1 MPETHGEIG
10 DSLCLEKIE
19 KTKEEK
25 QQEDCNKLAPL
36 LDTGV
41 CVINMVTLRLTL
53 TLRFTLLLLY
63 WSGCA
68 GWPSQAQQLSLQA
81 LRQAAQTRQN
91 LSESAESK
99 VERLGQV
106 FRKNVRLL
114 RERGGCLD
122 LVFLVD
128 ESSSVGASNFG
139 SELRFVRKLLSDF
152 PVAPEATR
160 VALVTFSSKSH
171 VVTRVDYVSAPKAH
185 QHKCSLFSK
194 AIPSITYRGG
204 GTYTRGAFQ
213 RAAQILRQS
222 RENAT
227 KVIFLITDG
236 YSNGGDPR
244 PVAAALRERGVEIFT
259 LGIWQGNIRELH
271 DMASHPKD
279 QHCYLVHNF
288 AEFEALARRALHED
302 LPTGSYIQED
312 PSQCSSLC
320 EERKN
325 CCDIM
330 ASCKCGTHT
339 GQYDCVCE
347 RGYYGKGLQ
356 HECAACPSG
365 TYKPESVSGG
375 VSTCLPCPD
384 PHHTSRPGSTDIS
397 DCVCMEGFRPLNNTC
412 QVVVCPVLSPPEN
425 GFFIQNVCN
434 NQFNSACGVRCLTG
448 FDLQGDGIRLCQP
461 DGTWSGVQP
470 SCRVRSCP
478 DLSPPHHGVLNCSE
492 RTAPY
497 RLECSVRCEQG
508 YRLQGR
514 GRLTCLA
521 NSQWSG
527 PQPRCVEV
535 RCPPIV
541 TLKHIHLSPPTC
553 GENEVRTGTSCQL
566 TCPRSYRLLGDSEV
580 KCLPSG
586 NWSENLHKATCTDIE
601 PPWIQCPGDVITETD
616 EHQRSANVSL
626 NAPMLRDNSGDEVV
640 VQVTPVLNPM
650 QPFPIG
656 TEFITYTATD
666 RTGNK
671 ANCSFTVTVVD
682 TEPPLIDRCRSP
694 PTVKA
699 SGRKTAVYW
708 EEPQFSDNSGGY
720 LNISSTHSSGDV
732 FPVGETSVYY
742 TATDPS
748 GNNRTC
754 ELIITVQGSTCE
766 KPFVPVNADFSCAKT
781 EEGMNCTLICRQ
793 GYSLAQDAVH
803 SYFCANNGIWEPPRS
818 PDRPD
823 CSLNRI
829 ANNGFKPFEMLFK
842 ASRCDDLDLL
852 KSFTGEFST
861 VLKDMV
867 PNICGGDVS
876 CKLEM
881 NLPGQCLEYNYDY
894 PNGFSIGPGGWGSN
908 WGSQNGQDYAYF
920 DTGFAPE
927 HQLQQDASS
936 QHGYH
941 MRTKRHRKI
950 SGPTREQKIQI
961 YFNITASIP
970 LPLSRNDSAE
980 MVNQKRL
987 LRALEQL
994 TNRLKRTLSKQP
1006 FSTFHV
1012 SSEMIIAD
1020 PKSLES
1026 KKAAL
1031 YCRPGSVLKGRVC
1044 VQCPV
1049 GTYFSLEY
1057 AECESCWRGSYQ
1069 DEEGQMECKSCPDGF
1084 STPYLHSRSLAECKA
1099 QCQPG
1104 SSSLTGLETCES
1116 CPLGEYQPGFG
1127 SQVCLTCPPTTTTV
1141 NRGAMDVNE
1150 CGVPCSAGHF
1160 SRTGLVPCY
1169 PCPRDYYQPEEGR
1182 SYCLS
1187 CPFYGT
1193 TTITGAKAIQQCSSF
1208 GSSFLPKEESATTA
1222 PEVVVRKDYQASSQM
1237 FHECLLNPC
1246 QNQGTCEEVGV
1257 GYVCTCL
1264 PGFTGAKCE
1273 SDIDECDSAPC
1284 QNGGLCR
1291 DGMGDFQCQCQP
1303 GFVGLLC
1310 EAEVNECSSSPC
1322 QNEGVCVD
1330 EVNHFTCSCP
1340 DGFTGPRC
1348 ELEINECASS
1358 PCQNGG
1364 VCKDL
1369 EGGYFCTCPQGFTG
1383 DNCEVDVDECYSAPC
1398 LNGGTCVD
1406 AVSDFRCECVNG
1418 YRGRLCQVDV
1428 DDCDPNLCLN
1438 GATCV
1443 DGVATFSCRCP
1454 PGFNGTRCETEMP
1467 YSFDLEFEVSGIHG
1481 YVMMDG
1487 QMPSL
1492 TQITCTFWMRS
1503 SDTVNYGTPIS
1514 YAVEGSDN
1522 AFLLIDYNGWVLYV
1536 NGKERITDCPAVND
1550 GLWHHIGVSW
1560 RSKDGDWRVYIDGS
1574 PSDGGKGLSVGTT
1587 IPGGG
1592 ALVLGQDQDQ
1602 RGDGFNP
1609 VESFVGT
1616 VSQLNIWNYVLSP
1629 QQIRSLASSCPRDL
1643 QKGNVFAWPDFL
1655 GGVTG
1660 RVKTSSKSTF
1670 CADCPLVESF
1680 VPQLRS
1686 SSKAVSPGSKVQ
1698 FSCSPGFYLVGEP
1711 VQQCLNRGQWSHA
1724 EPICE
1729 RVECGPPPDLEHG
1742 QYHGEDFY
1750 AGSSVLYQCKPGFY
1764 LLGESKLLCTN
1775 NGKWIG
1781 NPPACL
1787 DVDECSLGSEC
1798 DEHASCQ
1805 NTDGSHI
1812 CTCIPPY
1819 SGDGRNC
1826 TEPVKCKDPG
1836 APEFG
1841 YREGSNFIMGSEVV
1855 FSCKEG
1861 YELIGS
1867 SRLSCTE
1874 EGIWKD
1880 DVPYCK
1886 ALSCAHPTLPEYGIL
1901 KGANFTY
1908 GSKVTFSCEKGY
1920 VPQESVESQCQS
1932 DLKWSREPHICK
1944 PVTCGEPPVVDY
1956 AEYTLNGKVYL
1967 STLTYTCIEGYRLQG
1982 AMELKC
1988 ESSGEWAS
1996 PPPICARVDCGKPPP
2011 LRDAVIK
2018 GDNFTLGSRII
2029 YICKEGYTLL
2039 GTETQ
2044 ECLPSGNWTHNSAQ
2058 CVPLSC
2064 GPPPQVDHALPD
2076 TGHQLFGDTAIYF
2089 CDDGYTA
2096 GNNTKLFCNAQGVWA
2111 PPDGFGI
2118 PHCIANFCQRPPDL
2132 PHAILDSINK
2142 QKYASNTEVNYKCEE
2157 GFVLNT
2163 TGTLKCMIGGEWT
2176 PSPMDIGCMPVR
2188 CSKPDSIEKGYVSGS
2203 NYSFGAVIAYSC
2215 DKGYFIRGEK
2225 RRICKANGEWGGVLP
2240 TCQPISCPSPP
2251 RLANGFIQGQIR
2263 KNGYVYSSRVT
2274 YACNDGYRLTGK
2286 PERICMANKQWSNN
2300 NPPVCVLLTCPTPPD
2315 IKNGRY
2321 HGSTF
2326 EVGSKVEFVCNE
2338 GYELIGDS
2346 VWTCLKFGNWD
2357 KTVTPRCS
2365 PVQCPEP
2372 PLEENHLVL
2381 RGLDSESGT
2390 VELSCEEGY
2399 VLHGARTLRCTPS
2412 QEWNDS
2418 FPVCKQV
2425 FCGPPPEVAFGDPS
2439 DTLSYFASVVTYS
2452 CMDGFTLQKE
2462 ASVRCQAD
2470 GNWSKPYPE
2479 CIPVECPQPEDIPNG
2494 IVDVQG
2500 LMYLSTAIYS
2510 CKAGY
2515 DLVGNSTVLCGQ
2527 SGLWIGGIPI
2537 CHPIKCAAPKEIP
2550 NGSVRYSRLQF
2561 SQSVTYSC
2569 QRGYRLQGPGTLT
2582 CLENGQWHQEAP
2594 SCVQIYCSPPKPI
2607 DNGFVEGRDR
2617 KFGVTIFYSCFPGFL
2632 LVGNNHLTCEEHG
2645 WSSSEPKCTPADCGL
2660 PPHIDF
2666 GDYSKV
2672 KELSAE
2678 DDTLTSQQLPVDT
2691 SFLHGSLVQY
2701 HCHAGYEIKGG
2712 VMLMCQEDGM
2722 WNGTAPVCSPA
2733 KCETPPSPEYGS
2745 VIVTNSPLGS
2755 LAEYSC
2761 EEGYELSGQT
2771 VRQCISG
2778 QQWSDDA
2785 PRCLPI
2791 SCGNPG
2797 GIANGE
2803 VIGKSF
2809 HVKMLIHYECHKG
2822 FVLEGVKTRTCQV
2835 DGKWDNKA
2843 PTCRAVSCG
2852 RPIVSKDVLVR
2863 GDDYTFGKRLLFSCN
2878 LGFILKGAPTSVCS
2892 ANGSW
2897 SEAPPKCL
2905 PANCGQ
2911 PPVIENGRVTGT
2923 DYGYNGM
2930 VRYACDIG
2938 YVLTG
2943 NPTLICRADGL
2954 WDDPPPRC
2962 DIVTCDPPE
2971 DISHGYLNGSSFNFD
2986 DVVEY
2991 ICFPGYEVVG
3001 SPVLRCAAEGVWL
3014 GQVPECRP
3022 CVCSPPVLKYG
3033 TILGRDHTC
3042 GASIWFR
3049 CDDGYKIL
3057 GPADAICDKG
3067 GVWSPGVPI
3076 CTRGRCSSPPPA
3088 VPNAVVQGSAAY
3100 SIDTVTYRCRPG
3112 YHLKGFPNLSCGRL
3126 GRWGEPNLSC
3136 EPVSCGVPPLIPN
3149 AETAGVVLT
3158 YGSKAQYRCKEGFE
3172 LATKTDSITCES
3184 DGTWSKHGVRCRLS
3198 PCSLPANLTNVV
3210 VTGKQLT
3217 PVGGVVTISCIPGYY
3232 LEGPGL
3238 SECAAS
3244 GKWSPSFSSKS
3255 CVPVICEKPLPI
3267 PNGLVEGKS
3276 YNYGDII
3283 SYTCLPGFE
3292 LQGDSV
3298 QICQGDKTWSGTQAV
3313 CAVSCGPPPVV
3324 PNAVTLSSGQTYQS
3338 IVSYMC
3344 HSGMRLVGSQNLT
3357 CQADGTWSLP
3367 TPACEVLGGCE
3378 RITDLLNGKVHEHNL
3393 SSGRALEFHCDKG
3406 YTLQGESLIMCVGN
3420 GSWSSPFPVCIPKSC
3435 PPPPGWTGGKV
3446 NVTQTAF
3453 LVGQSVPVSC
3463 PKGQRFKGN
3472 QGKGFATLTCRS
3484 DQTWTPITAV
3494 CERVSCGPPLY
3505 VENGV
3510 VRGAVFQFGD
3520 VVVYSCYAG
3529 YTMEGSSRSVCLENG
3544 TWTPPPTCKAVC
3556 WAQCQNGGV
3565 CQRPNTCS
3573 CPEGWMGRFC
3583 EEPICILP
3591 CLNGGRCVA
3600 PYQCECPAGWTGTR
3614 CHNAVCSM
3622 PCLNGGR
3629 CIRPNRCHCSQGWG
3643 GYDCSRK
3650 RKSGYSHF

>member
-1 MPETHGEIG
+1 MNCVASVSISCLFCLQLLAIVLISRWLSWHLPG
-10 DSLCLEKIE
+10 SL
-19 KTKEEK
+19 
-25 QQEDCNKLAPL
+25 
-36 LDTGV
+36 V
-41 CVINMVTLRLTL
+41 RV
-53 TLRFTLLLLY
+53 F
-63 WSGCA
+63 
-68 GWPSQAQQLSLQA
+68 QLSLRA
-81 LRQAAQTRQN
+81 LRQAAQTGQN
-91 LSESAESK
+91 LSESAGSK

-194 AIPSITYRGG
+194 EIPSITYRGG

-213 RAAQILRQS
+213 RAAQILRHS

-227 KVIFLITDG
+227 KAIFLITDG

-302 LPTGSYIQED
+302 LPTGSYIQGD
-312 PSQCSSLC
+312 LAQCSSLC
-320 EERKN
+320 EEGKD

-347 RGYYGKGLQ
+347 KGYYGKGLQ
-356 HECAACPSG
+356 HECTACPSG
-365 TYKPESVSGG
+365 TYKPEAVSGG

-384 PHHTSRPGSTDIS
+384 PHHTSRPGSTDGS
-397 DCVCMEGFRPLNNTC
+397 DCVCTEGYRPHNNTC
-412 QVVVCPVLSPPEN
+412 QAVVCPVLSPPEN

-434 NQFNSACGVRCLTG
+434 NQFNSACGVRCLPG

-478 DLSPPHHGVLNCSE
+478 DLSPPRHGVLNCSE

-497 RLECSVRCEQG
+497 RLECLVRCEQG

-514 GRLTCLA
+514 ARLTCLA

-535 RCPPIV
+535 RCPPVV
-541 TLKHIHLSPPTC
+541 TLKHIRLSPPTC
-553 GENEVRTGTSCQL
+553 GENEVRTGALCKL
-566 TCPRSYRLLGDSEV
+566 TCPRGYGLIGNSEV
-580 KCLPSG
+580 RCLPSG
-586 NWSENLHKATCTDIE
+586 NWSDNLHKAACTDIE
-601 PPWIQCPGDVITETD
+601 PPWIQCPSDVITETD

-626 NAPMLRDNSGDEVV
+626 SAPMLGDNSGDEVSF
-640 VQVTPVLNPM
+640 TS
-650 QPFPIG
+650 PFPVG

-699 SGRKTAVYW
+699 TGKKTAVYW
-708 EEPQFSDNSGGY
+708 EEPQFSDNSGAY
-720 LNISSTHSSGDV
+720 LNISSIHSSGDV
-732 FPVGETSVYY
+732 FPVGETLVYY

-766 KPFVPVNADFSCAKT
+766 KPFVPVNGDFSCAKT
-781 EEGMNCTLICRQ
+781 EEGTNCSLICRQ
-793 GYSLAQDAVH
+793 GYSLTQDAVH

-823 CSLNRI
+823 CSQNRI

-867 PNICGGDVS
+867 PKICSGDDVT

-881 NLPGQCLEYNYDY
+881 TLPGQCLEYNYDY
-894 PNGFSIGPGGWGSN
+894 PNGFAIGPGGWGSN

-927 HQLQQDASS
+927 HHLQQDGSS
-936 QHGYH
+936 QHGYS

-950 SGPTREQKIQI
+950 TGPTREQKIQI
-961 YFNITASIP
+961 HFNITASIP

-980 MVNQKRL
+980 IINQRRL
-987 LRALEQL
+987 LRALEHL
-994 TNRLKRTLSKQP
+994 TNRIKRTMSKQP

-1012 SSEMIIAD
+1012 SSEMIVAD

-1026 KKAAL
+1026 KKATL

-1057 AECESCWRGSYQ
+1057 GKCESCWRGSYQ

-1084 STPYLHSRSLAECKA
+1084 STLHLHSRSLAECKA

-1116 CPLGEYQPGFG
+1116 CPLGEYQPDFG
-1127 SQVCLTCPPTTTTV
+1127 SQVCLPCPSTMTTV
-1141 NRGAMDVNE
+1141 NRGALDINE

-1193 TTITGAKAIQQCSSF
+1193 TSIAGAKAIQQCSSM
-1208 GSSFLPKEESATTA
+1208 FLSIYSTEIVGISLL
-1222 PEVVVRKDYQASSQM
+1222 QM

-1257 GYVCTCL
+1257 GYVCTCV

-1303 GFVGLLC
+1303 GFVGLMC
-1310 EAEVNECSSSPC
+1310 EAEVNECNSSPC
-1322 QNEGVCVD
+1322 LNEGLCVD

-1340 DGFTGPRC
+1340 DGFTGSHC

-1369 EGGYFCTCPQGFTG
+1369 EGGYFCTCSQGFTG
-1383 DNCEVDVDECYSAPC
+1383 DNCEVEVDECYSDPC

-1406 AVSDFRCECVNG
+1406 AISDFRCECMNG

-1443 DGVATFSCRCP
+1443 DGVATFTCRCP

-1487 QMPSL
+1487 HMPSL

-1503 SDTVNYGTPIS
+1503 SDTINYGTPIS

-1616 VSQLNIWNYVLSP
+1616 LSQLNIWNYVLTP
-1629 QQIRSLASSCPRDL
+1629 QQIKSLASSCPRDL

-1660 RVKTSSKSTF
+1660 RVKTSSKSIF
-1670 CADCPLVESF
+1670 CADCPLVEAS

-1686 SSKAVSPGSKVQ
+1686 SSKAVSSGSKVQ

-1750 AGSSVLYQCKPGFY
+1750 AGSTVLYQCKPGFY
-1764 LLGESKLLCTN
+1764 LLGESKMLCAI
-1775 NGKWIG
+1775 NGEWIG

-1798 DEHASCQ
+1798 NEHASCQ
-1805 NTDGSHI
+1805 NTDGSYM

-1826 TEPVKCKDPG
+1826 TEPVKCKDPSV
-1836 APEFG
+1836 PEFG
-1841 YREGSNFIMGSEVV
+1841 HREGSNFIMGSEVV
-1855 FSCKEG
+1855 FSCEEG

-1867 SRLSCTE
+1867 SHLSCTE
-1874 EGIWKD
+1874 EGIWKGD
-1880 DVPYCK
+1880 FPYCK
-1886 ALSCAHPTLPEYGIL
+1886 
-1901 KGANFTY
+1901 
-1908 GSKVTFSCEKGY
+1908 
-1920 VPQESVESQCQS
+1920 
-1932 DLKWSREPHICK
+1932 
-1944 PVTCGEPPVVDY
+1944 
-1956 AEYTLNGKVYL
+1956 
-1967 STLTYTCIEGYRLQG
+1967 
-1982 AMELKC
+1982 
-1988 ESSGEWAS
+1988 
-1996 PPPICARVDCGKPPP
+1996 VDCGKPPP
-2011 LRDAVIK
+2011 LKDAVIK
-2018 GDNFTLGSRII
+2018 GNNFTLGSMII
-2029 YICKEGYTLL
+2029 YVCKEGYTLL
-2039 GTETQ
+2039 GVETQ

-2058 CVPLSC
+2058 CVPRSC
-2064 GPPPQVDHALPD
+2064 GPPPQVDHALPNA
-2076 TGHQLFGDTAIYF
+2076 GHQLFGDTAIYF
-2089 CDDGYTA
+2089 CDDGYIA
-2096 GNNTKLFCNAQGVWA
+2096 GNSTKFFCNAQGVWA

-2142 QKYASNTEVNYKCEE
+2142 PKYASNTEVSYKCEE

-2163 TGTLKCMIGGEWT
+2163 TGTLRCMIGGEWT
-2176 PSPMDIGCMPVR
+2176 PSPLDIGCMPVR
-2188 CSKPDSIEKGYVSGS
+2188 CSKPDSIEKGYVSGN

-2251 RLANGFIQGQIR
+2251 RLANGFIQVNTVPSPCNA
-2263 KNGYVYSSRVT
+2263 KYLVT
-2274 YACNDGYRLTGK
+2274 YACNDGHRLTGR

-2326 EVGSKVEFVCNE
+2326 EVGSKVKFACNE

-2357 KTVTPRCS
+2357 KSVTPRCS

-2381 RGLDSESGT
+2381 RGLDSDSGI

-2399 VLHGARTLRCTPS
+2399 VLHGARTLRCTLS

-2439 DTLSYFASVVTYS
+2439 KALSYFGSVVTFS
-2452 CMDGFTLQKE
+2452 CMVGFTLRKE

-2500 LMYLSTAIYS
+2500 LMYLSTTVYS

-2515 DLVGNSTVLCGQ
+2515 DLAGNSTVLCGS
-2527 SGLWIGGIPI
+2527 SGQWIGGVPV
-2537 CHPIKCAAPKEIP
+2537 CHPVKCAAPKEIP
-2550 NGSVRYSRLQF
+2550 NGYVRYTRFQF

-2569 QRGYRLQGPGTLT
+2569 HRGYSLQGPETLT
-2582 CLENGQWHQEAP
+2582 CLENGQWQQEAP
-2594 SCVQIYCSPPKPI
+2594 TCVQIYCSPPKPI
-2607 DNGFVEGRDR
+2607 ENGFVEGRDR

-2645 WSSSEPKCTPADCGL
+2645 WSSSEPKCIPADCGL

-2672 KELSAE
+2672 KEQSAE
-2678 DDTLTSQQLPVDT
+2678 DDALTSQHLPVDN

-2701 HCHAGYEIKGG
+2701 HCHAGYVIKGDI
-2712 VMLMCQEDGM
+2712 VLMCQEDGT
-2722 WNGTAPVCSPA
+2722 WNGTAPVCAPA
-2733 KCETPPSPEYGS
+2733 QCDTPPSPEYGS
-2745 VIVTNSPLGS
+2745 VMVTDSVLGS

-2761 EEGYELSGQT
+2761 EEGYELNGQT
-2771 VRQCISG
+2771 IRQCISG
-2778 QQWSDDA
+2778 KQWSDDT

-2803 VIGKSF
+2803 VIGKYF
-2809 HVKMLIHYECHKG
+2809 HFKALIHYECHKG
-2822 FVLEGVKTRTCQV
+2822 FVLEGVETRTCQV

-2843 PTCRAVSCG
+2843 PSCRAVSCG
-2852 RPIVSKDVLVR
+2852 RPVVSKDVLVR

-2878 LGFILKGAPTSVCS
+2878 LGFILQGTPTSVCL

-2938 YVLTG
+2938 YVLRG

-3049 CDDGYKIL
+3049 CNEGYKIL
-3057 GPADAICDKG
+3057 GPTEAICDKG

-3088 VPNAVVQGSAAY
+3088 VPNAVVQGTAAY

-3112 YHLKGFPNLSCGRL
+3112 YHLKGFPHLSCGRL
-3126 GRWGEPNLSC
+3126 GRWGEPNLNC
-3136 EPVSCGVPPLIPN
+3136 EPISCGVPPLIPN

-3172 LATKTDSITCES
+3172 LATKTDSITCQS
-3184 DGTWSKHGVRCRLS
+3184 DGTWSKHSVRCRPS
-3198 PCSLPANLTNVV
+3198 PCSLPANLTHVV
-3210 VTGKQLT
+3210 ITGKQLT
-3217 PVGGVVTISCIPGYY
+3217 PVGGTVIISCRPGYY

-3238 SECAAS
+3238 SE
-3244 GKWSPSFSSKS
+3244 SKS
-3255 CVPVICEKPLPI
+3255 CP
-3267 PNGLVEGKS
+3267 
-3276 YNYGDII
+3276 
-3283 SYTCLPGFE
+3283 
-3292 LQGDSV
+3292 
-3298 QICQGDKTWSGTQAV
+3298 
-3313 CAVSCGPPPVV
+3313 
-3324 PNAVTLSSGQTYQS
+3324 
-3338 IVSYMC
+3338 
-3344 HSGMRLVGSQNLT
+3344 
-3357 CQADGTWSLP
+3357 
-3367 TPACEVLGGCE
+3367 
-3378 RITDLLNGKVHEHNL
+3378 
-3393 SSGRALEFHCDKG
+3393 
-3406 YTLQGESLIMCVGN
+3406 
-3420 GSWSSPFPVCIPKSC
+3420 SPR
-3435 PPPPGWTGGKV
+3435 GWTEGSV
-3446 NVTQTAF
+3446 NATQTVF
-3453 LVGQSVPVSC
+3453 LVGQSVSVSC
-3463 PKGQRFKGN
+3463 PKGQRVKGN
-3472 QGKGFATLTCRS
+3472 QRKSIATLTCRS
-3484 DQTWTPITAV
+3484 DQTWTPISAV
-3494 CERVSCGPPLY
+3494 CERVSCGPPMY
-3505 VENGV
+3505 VANGV
-3510 VRGAVFQFGD
+3510 VLGADFQFGD
-3520 VVVYSCYAG
+3520 VVVYSCYTG

-3544 TWTPPPTCKAVC
+3544 TWTPLPTCKAVC
-3556 WAQCQNGGV
+3556 WLRCQNGGV

-3573 CPEGWMGRFC
+3573 CPDGWMGRFC

-3600 PYQCECPAGWTGTR
+3600 PYQCECPTGWTGTR

-3650 RKSGYSHF
+3650 RRSGYFHI

>member
-1 MPETHGEIG
+1 MRRKRERH
-10 DSLCLEKIE
+10 SC
-19 KTKEEK
+19 
-25 QQEDCNKLAPL
+25 
-36 LDTGV
+36 
-41 CVINMVTLRLTL
+41 
-53 TLRFTLLLLY
+53 LLLTHT
-63 WSGCA
+63 
-68 GWPSQAQQLSLQA
+68 LSHSH
-81 LRQAAQTRQN
+81 RTFFTISQN
-91 LSESAESK
+91 LSESAGSK

-194 AIPSITYRGG
+194 EIPSITYRGG

-213 RAAQILRQS
+213 RAAQILRHS

-227 KVIFLITDG
+227 KAIFLITDG

-302 LPTGSYIQED
+302 LPTGSYIQGD
-312 PSQCSSLC
+312 LAQCSSLC
-320 EERKN
+320 EEGKD

-347 RGYYGKGLQ
+347 KGYYGKGLQ
-356 HECAACPSG
+356 HECTACPSG
-365 TYKPESVSGG
+365 TYKPEAVSGG

-384 PHHTSRPGSTDIS
+384 PHHTSRPGSTDGS
-397 DCVCMEGFRPLNNTC
+397 DCVCTEGYRPHNNTC
-412 QVVVCPVLSPPEN
+412 QAVVCPVLSPPEN

-434 NQFNSACGVRCLTG
+434 NQFNSACGVRCLPG

-470 SCRVRSCP
+470 SCRVRACP
-478 DLSPPHHGVLNCSE
+478 DLSPPRHGVLNCSE
-492 RTAPY
+492 QTTPH
-497 RLECSVRCEQG
+497 RLECLVRCEQG

-514 GRLTCLA
+514 ARLTCLA
-521 NSQWSG
+521 NSEWSG

-541 TLKHIHLSPPTC
+541 TLKHIRLSPPTC
-553 GENEVRTGTSCQL
+553 GENEVRTGALCKL
-566 TCPRSYRLLGDSEV
+566 TCPRGYGLIGNSEV
-580 KCLPSG
+580 RCLPSG
-586 NWSENLHKATCTDIE
+586 NWSDNLHKAACTDIE
-601 PPWIQCPGDVITETD
+601 PPWIQCPSDVITETD
-616 EHQRSANVSL
+616 VHQRSANVSL
-626 NAPMLRDNSGDEVV
+626 SAPMLGDNSGDEVSF
-640 VQVTPVLNPM
+640 TS
-650 QPFPIG
+650 PFPVG

-699 SGRKTAVYW
+699 TGKKTAVYW
-708 EEPQFSDNSGGY
+708 EEPQFSDNSGAY
-720 LNISSTHSSGDV
+720 LNISSIHSSGDV
-732 FPVGETSVYY
+732 FPVGETLVYY

-766 KPFVPVNADFSCAKT
+766 KPFVPVNGDFSCAKT
-781 EEGMNCTLICRQ
+781 EEGTNCSLICRQ
-793 GYSLAQDAVH
+793 GYSLTQDAVH

-823 CSLNRI
+823 CSQNRI

-867 PNICGGDVS
+867 PKICSGDDVT

-881 NLPGQCLEYNYDY
+881 TLPGQCLEYNYDY
-894 PNGFSIGPGGWGSN
+894 PNGFAIGPGGWGSN

-927 HQLQQDASS
+927 HHLQQDGSS
-936 QHGYH
+936 QHGYS

-950 SGPTREQKIQI
+950 TGPTREQKIQI
-961 YFNITASIP
+961 HFNITASIP
-970 LPLSRNDSAE
+970 LPLLRNDSAE
-980 MVNQKRL
+980 IVNQRRL
-987 LRALEQL
+987 LRALEHL
-994 TNRLKRTLSKQP
+994 TNRIKRTMSKQP

-1012 SSEMIIAD
+1012 SSEMIVAD

-1026 KKAAL
+1026 KKATL

-1057 AECESCWRGSYQ
+1057 GKCESCWRGSYQ

-1084 STPYLHSRSLAECKA
+1084 STLHLHSRSLAECKA

-1116 CPLGEYQPGFG
+1116 CPLGEYQPDFG
-1127 SQVCLTCPPTTTTV
+1127 SQVCLPCPSTLTTV
-1141 NRGAMDVNE
+1141 NRGALDINE
-1150 CGVPCSAGHF
+1150 CGVPCSPGHF

-1193 TTITGAKAIQQCSSF
+1193 TSIAGAKAIQQCSSMF
-1208 GSSFLPKEESATTA
+1208 LSIYSSHFISLCFPAVHKIAEIVGISLL
-1222 PEVVVRKDYQASSQM
+1222 QM

-1257 GYVCTCL
+1257 GYVCTCV

-1303 GFVGLLC
+1303 GFVGKRKPTHICVCVLC
-1310 EAEVNECSSSPC
+1310 CAEVNECNSSPC
-1322 QNEGVCVD
+1322 LNEGLCVD

-1340 DGFTGPRC
+1340 DGFTGSRC

-1369 EGGYFCTCPQGFTG
+1369 EGGYFCTCSQGFTG
-1383 DNCEVDVDECYSAPC
+1383 DNCEVEVDEY
-1398 LNGGTCVD
+1398 
-1406 AVSDFRCECVNG
+1406 
-1418 YRGRLCQVDV
+1418 
-1428 DDCDPNLCLN
+1428 DCDPNLCLN

-1443 DGVATFSCRCP
+1443 DGVATFTCRCP

-1487 QMPSL
+1487 HMPSL

-1503 SDTVNYGTPIS
+1503 SDTINYGTPIS

-1522 AFLLIDYNGWVLYV
+1522 AFLLIDYNGWVLYI

-1616 VSQLNIWNYVLSP
+1616 LSQLNIWNYVLTP
-1629 QQIRSLASSCPRDL
+1629 QQIKSLASSCPRDL
-1643 QKGNVFAWPDFL
+1643 QKGNVFTWPDFL

-1660 RVKTSSKSTF
+1660 RVKTSSKSIF
-1670 CADCPLVESF
+1670 CADCPLVEAS

-1686 SSKAVSPGSKVQ
+1686 SSKAVSSGSKVQ

-1750 AGSSVLYQCKPGFY
+1750 AGSTVLYQCKPGFY
-1764 LLGESKLLCTN
+1764 LLGESKMLCAI
-1775 NGKWIG
+1775 NGEWIG

-1798 DEHASCQ
+1798 NEHASCQ

-1826 TEPVKCKDPG
+1826 TEPVKCKDPSV
-1836 APEFG
+1836 PEFG
-1841 YREGSNFIMGSEVV
+1841 HREGSNFIMGSEVV
-1855 FSCKEG
+1855 FSCEEG

-1867 SRLSCTE
+1867 SHLSCTE
-1874 EGIWKD
+1874 EGIWKGD
-1880 DVPYCK
+1880 FPYCK
-1886 ALSCAHPTLPEYGIL
+1886 G
-1901 KGANFTY
+1901 
-1908 GSKVTFSCEKGY
+1908 
-1920 VPQESVESQCQS
+1920 
-1932 DLKWSREPHICK
+1932 R
-1944 PVTCGEPPVVDY
+1944 
-1956 AEYTLNGKVYL
+1956 
-1967 STLTYTCIEGYRLQG
+1967 
-1982 AMELKC
+1982 
-1988 ESSGEWAS
+1988 
-1996 PPPICARVDCGKPPP
+1996 PI
-2011 LRDAVIK
+2011 
-2018 GDNFTLGSRII
+2018 
-2029 YICKEGYTLL
+2029 
-2039 GTETQ
+2039 
-2044 ECLPSGNWTHNSAQ
+2044 
-2058 CVPLSC
+2058 
-2064 GPPPQVDHALPD
+2064 DHALPD
-2076 TGHQLFGDTAIYF
+2076 AGHQLFGDTAIYF
-2089 CDDGYTA
+2089 CDDGYIA

-2142 QKYASNTEVNYKCEE
+2142 PKYASNTEVSYKCEE

-2163 TGTLKCMIGGEWT
+2163 TGTLRCMIGGEWT
-2176 PSPMDIGCMPVR
+2176 PSPLDIGCMPVR
-2188 CSKPDSIEKGYVSGS
+2188 CSKPDSIEKGYVSGN

-2251 RLANGFIQGQIR
+2251 RLANGFIQVNTVPSPCNGQIR

-2274 YACNDGYRLTGK
+2274 YACNDGHRLTGR

-2326 EVGSKVEFVCNE
+2326 EVGSKVKFACNE

-2357 KTVTPRCS
+2357 KSVTPRCS

-2381 RGLDSESGT
+2381 RGLDSDSGI

-2399 VLHGARTLRCTPS
+2399 VLHGARTLRCTLS

-2439 DTLSYFASVVTYS
+2439 KALSYFGSVVTFS
-2452 CMDGFTLQKE
+2452 CMVGFTLRKE

-2500 LMYLSTAIYS
+2500 LMYLSTTVYS

-2515 DLVGNSTVLCGQ
+2515 DLAGNSTVLCGS
-2527 SGLWIGGIPI
+2527 SGQWIGGVPV
-2537 CHPIKCAAPKEIP
+2537 CHPVKCAAPKEIP
-2550 NGSVRYSRLQF
+2550 NGYVRYTRLQF

-2569 QRGYRLQGPGTLT
+2569 HRGYSLQGPETLT
-2582 CLENGQWHQEAP
+2582 CLENGQWQQEAP
-2594 SCVQIYCSPPKPI
+2594 TCVQIYCSPPKPI
-2607 DNGFVEGRDR
+2607 ENGFVEGRDR

-2645 WSSSEPKCTPADCGL
+2645 WSSSEPKCIPADCGL

-2672 KELSAE
+2672 KEQSAE
-2678 DDTLTSQQLPVDT
+2678 DDALTSQHLPVDN

-2701 HCHAGYEIKGG
+2701 HCHAGYVIKGDI
-2712 VMLMCQEDGM
+2712 VLMCQEDGT
-2722 WNGTAPVCSPA
+2722 WNGTAPVCAPA
-2733 KCETPPSPEYGS
+2733 QCDTPPSPEYGS
-2745 VIVTNSPLGS
+2745 VMVTDSVLGS

-2761 EEGYELSGQT
+2761 EEGYELNGQT
-2771 VRQCISG
+2771 IRQCISG
-2778 QQWSDDA
+2778 KQWSDDT

-2803 VIGKSF
+2803 VIGKYF
-2809 HVKMLIHYECHKG
+2809 HFKALIHYECHKG
-2822 FVLEGVKTRTCQV
+2822 FVLEGVETRTCQV
-2835 DGKWDNKA
+2835 DGKWDSKA
-2843 PTCRAVSCG
+2843 PSCRAISCG
-2852 RPIVSKDVLVR
+2852 RPVVSKDVLVR

-2878 LGFILKGAPTSVCS
+2878 LGFILQGAPTSVCL

-2938 YVLTG
+2938 YVLRG

-3049 CDDGYKIL
+3049 CNEGYKIL
-3057 GPADAICDKG
+3057 GPTEAICEKG

-3088 VPNAVVQGSAAY
+3088 VPNAVVQGTAAY

-3112 YHLKGFPNLSCGRL
+3112 YHLKGFPHLSCGRL
-3126 GRWGEPNLSC
+3126 GRWGEPNLNC
-3136 EPVSCGVPPLIPN
+3136 EPISCGVPPLIPN

-3172 LATKTDSITCES
+3172 LATKTDSITCQS
-3184 DGTWSKHGVRCRLS
+3184 DGTWSKHSVRCRPS
-3198 PCSLPANLTNVV
+3198 PCSLPANLTHVV
-3210 VTGKQLT
+3210 ITGKQLT
-3217 PVGGVVTISCIPGYY
+3217 PVGGTVIISCRPGYY

-3238 SECAAS
+3238 SECSVS
-3244 GKWSPSFSSKS
+3244 GKWSPPFSSKS

-3267 PNGLVEGKS
+3267 LNGLVEGKS
-3276 YNYGDII
+3276 YNYGDVI

-3292 LQGDSV
+3292 LQ
-3298 QICQGDKTWSGTQAV
+3298 
-3313 CAVSCGPPPVV
+3313 
-3324 PNAVTLSSGQTYQS
+3324 
-3338 IVSYMC
+3338 
-3344 HSGMRLVGSQNLT
+3344 NLT
-3357 CQADGTWSLP
+3357 CQANGKWSLP
-3367 TPACEVLGGCE
+3367 TPSCEY
-3378 RITDLLNGKVHEHNL
+3378 LLNGKVQEHNL

-3406 YTLQGESLIMCVGN
+3406 YTLQGESLVMCVGN

-3435 PPPPGWTGGKV
+3435 PSPRGWTEGSV
-3446 NVTQTAF
+3446 NATQTVF
-3453 LVGQSVPVSC
+3453 LVGQSVSVSC
-3463 PKGQRFKGN
+3463 PKGQRVKGN
-3472 QGKGFATLTCRS
+3472 QRKSIATLTCRS
-3484 DQTWTPITAV
+3484 DQTWTPISAV
-3494 CERVSCGPPLY
+3494 CERVSCGPPMY
-3505 VENGV
+3505 VANGV
-3510 VRGAVFQFGD
+3510 VLGADFQFGD
-3520 VVVYSCYAG
+3520 VVVYSCYTG

-3544 TWTPPPTCKAVC
+3544 TWTPLPTCKAVC
-3556 WAQCQNGGV
+3556 WLRCQNGGV

-3573 CPEGWMGRFC
+3573 CPDGWMGRFC

-3600 PYQCECPAGWTGTR
+3600 PYQCECPIGWTGTR

-3650 RKSGYSHF
+3650 RRSGYFHI

>member
-3313 CAVSCGPPPVV
+3313 CAAVSCGPPPVV

-3494 CERVSCGPPLY
+3494 CE
-3505 VENGV
+3505 
-3510 VRGAVFQFGD
+3510 
-3520 VVVYSCYAG
+3520 
-3529 YTMEGSSRSVCLENG
+3529 T
-3544 TWTPPPTCKAVC
+3544 VC

>member
-1 MPETHGEIG
+1 
-10 DSLCLEKIE
+10 
-19 KTKEEK
+19 
-25 QQEDCNKLAPL
+25 
-36 LDTGV
+36 
-41 CVINMVTLRLTL
+41 MVTLKLTL
-53 TLRFTLLLLY
+53 TLRFTLLLLF
-63 WSGCA
+63 WLGCTS
-68 GWPSQAQQLSLQA
+68 WPSQAQQPKLQA
-81 LRQAAQTRQN
+81 LRQAAKTRQN

-106 FRKNVRLL
+106 FRRNVRLL

-194 AIPSITYRGG
+194 EIPSITYRGG

-244 PVAAALRERGVEIFT
+244 PVATALRERGVEIFT

-312 PSQCSSLC
+312 PAQCSSLC
-320 EERKN
+320 EEEKN

-356 HECAACPSG
+356 HECTACPSG

-375 VSTCLPCPD
+375 ASTCLPCPD
-384 PHHTSRPGSTDIS
+384 PHHTSRPGSTDVS
-397 DCVCMEGFRPLNNTC
+397 DCVCTEGYRPHNNTC

-461 DGTWSGVQP
+461 DGSWSGVQP
-470 SCRVRSCP
+470 NCRVRSCP

-497 RLECSVRCEQG
+497 RLECWVRCEQG

-514 GRLTCLA
+514 ARLTCLA

-527 PQPRCVEV
+527 PQPRCAEV

-586 NWSENLHKATCTDIE
+586 IWSDNLHKATCTDIE

-626 NAPMLRDNSGDEVV
+626 SAPMLRDNSGDEVA

-699 SGRKTAVYW
+699 SGRKIAVYW
-708 EEPQFSDNSGGY
+708 EEPQFSDNSGAY

-742 TATDPS
+742 IATDPS

-766 KPFVPVNADFSCAKT
+766 RPFVPVNADFSCAKT

-793 GYSLAQDAVH
+793 GYSLAQDAVR

-842 ASRCDDLDLL
+842 ASHCDDIDLL

-867 PNICGGDVS
+867 PNICGGDEVS

-881 NLPGQCLEYNYDY
+881 DLPGQCLEYNYDY
-894 PNGFSIGPGGWGSN
+894 PNGFAIGPGGWGSN

-927 HQLQQDASS
+927 HHLQQDGSS

-941 MRTKRHRKI
+941 MRTKRHRKAT
-950 SGPTREQKIQI
+950 GPTREQKIQI
-961 YFNITASIP
+961 HFNITASIP

-1012 SSEMIIAD
+1012 SSEMIVAD

-1026 KKAAL
+1026 KKATL

-1104 SSSLTGLETCES
+1104 SSSFTGLETCES
-1116 CPLGEYQPGFG
+1116 CPLGEFQPGFG
-1127 SQVCLTCPPTTTTV
+1127 SQVCLSCPPTTTTV
-1141 NRGAMDVNE
+1141 NRGALDVNE

-1222 PEVVVRKDYQASSQM
+1222 PEVILRKDYQTSSQQM

-1284 QNGGLCR
+1284 KNGGLCR

-1322 QNEGVCVD
+1322 QNDGVCVD

-1369 EGGYFCTCPQGFTG
+1369 EGGYFCTCPHGFTG
-1383 DNCEVDVDECYSAPC
+1383 DNCEVDVDECYSSPC

-1406 AVSDFRCECVNG
+1406 AVNDFRCECVNG

-1428 DDCDPNLCLN
+1428 DNCEPNLCLN

-1443 DGVATFSCRCP
+1443 DGVATFTCRCP
-1454 PGFNGTRCETEMP
+1454 PGFNGTRCETELP

-1492 TQITCTFWMRS
+1492 TQISCTFWMRS

-1616 VSQLNIWNYVLSP
+1616 VSQLNIWNYVLTP
-1629 QQIRSLASSCPRDL
+1629 QQITSLASSCPRDL

-1660 RVKTSSKSTF
+1660 RVKTSSKSVF
-1670 CADCPLVESF
+1670 CADCPVVESS
-1680 VPQLRS
+1680 VSQLRS
-1686 SSKAVSPGSKVQ
+1686 SSKAVNPGSKVQ

-1742 QYHGEDFY
+1742 QYHGDDFY
-1750 AGSSVLYQCKPGFY
+1750 AGSLVLYQCKPGFY
-1764 LLGESKLLCTN
+1764 LLGENKMMCTN

-1798 DEHASCQ
+1798 DEHASCL

-1836 APEFG
+1836 IPEFG
-1841 YREGSNFIMGSEVV
+1841 HREGINFIMGSEVV

-1874 EGIWKD
+1874 EGIWKE

-1920 VPQESVESQCQS
+1920 VPQEPIESQCQL
-1932 DLKWSREPHICK
+1932 DLKWSREAHVCK

-1956 AEYTLNGKVYL
+1956 AEYTLNGKVFL
-1967 STLTYTCIEGYRLQG
+1967 STLTYTCIEGYRLLG

-1988 ESSGEWAS
+1988 ESSGEWAF
-1996 PPPICARVDCGKPPP
+1996 PPPLCARVDCGKPPP

-2039 GTETQ
+2039 GIETQ
-2044 ECLPSGNWTHNSAQ
+2044 ECLPSGNWTRNSAQ

-2142 QKYASNTEVNYKCEE
+2142 LKYASNTEVNYKCEE

-2176 PSPMDIGCMPVR
+2176 PSPLDIGCMPVR

-2240 TCQPISCPSPP
+2240 TCQPISCPSPT
-2251 RLANGFIQGQIR
+2251 RLANGFIQGQLR
-2263 KNGYVYSSRVT
+2263 KNSYVYSSRVT

-2300 NPPVCVLLTCPTPPD
+2300 NPPAVCVLLTCPTPPD
-2315 IKNGRY
+2315 IKNGHY

-2326 EVGSKVEFVCNE
+2326 EVGSKVEFFCNE

-2346 VWTCLKFGNWD
+2346 VWTCLKFENWD
-2357 KTVTPRCS
+2357 KSVTPRCS

-2372 PLEENHLVL
+2372 PLVENHLVL
-2381 RGLDSESGT
+2381 RGLDSDSGT

-2439 DTLSYFASVVTYS
+2439 DTLSYFASVVNYS
-2452 CMDGFTLQKE
+2452 CMDGFTLRKE
-2462 ASVRCQAD
+2462 ASVRCEAD
-2470 GNWSKPYPE
+2470 GNWSKPNPE
-2479 CIPVECPQPEDIPNG
+2479 CIPIECPQPEDIPNG

-2527 SGLWIGGIPI
+2527 SGLWIGGVPV
-2537 CHPIKCAAPKEIP
+2537 CHPVKCAAPKEIP
-2550 NGSVRYSRLQF
+2550 NGAVRYSRLQF

-2569 QRGYRLQGPGTLT
+2569 QRGYRLQGPETLT

-2594 SCVQIYCSPPKPI
+2594 NCVQIYCSPPKPI

-2666 GDYSKV
+2666 GDYLKV
-2672 KELSAE
+2672 KEDD
-2678 DDTLTSQQLPVDT
+2678 DDTLTSQHLPVDN

-2701 HCHAGYEIKGG
+2701 HCHAGYEMNGG
-2712 VMLMCQEDGM
+2712 VVLMCQEDGT
-2722 WNGTAPVCSPA
+2722 WNGTAPVCAPA
-2733 KCETPPSPEYGS
+2733 QCETPPSPEYGS
-2745 VIVTNSPLGS
+2745 VMVSNSPHAS

-2771 VRQCISG
+2771 IRQCISG
-2778 QQWSDDA
+2778 LQWSDDA

-2822 FVLEGVKTRTCQV
+2822 FVLEGVKIRTCQV

-2843 PTCRAVSCG
+2843 PMCRAVYCG
-2852 RPIVSKDVLVR
+2852 RPVVSKDVLVR

-2878 LGFILKGAPTSVCS
+2878 LGFILQGAPTSVCS

-2897 SEAPPKCL
+2897 TEAPPKCL

-2911 PPVIENGRVTGT
+2911 PPIIENGRVTGT

-2991 ICFPGYEVVG
+2991 ICFPGYEVFG
-3001 SPVLRCAAEGVWL
+3001 SPVLRCATEGVWL

-3022 CVCSPPVLKYG
+3022 CVCNTPVLKYG

-3057 GPADAICDKG
+3057 GPPEAICDKG

-3076 CTRGRCSSPPPA
+3076 CTRGRCSSPPPP
-3088 VPNAVVQGSAAY
+3088 VPNAIVQGSAAY

-3112 YHLKGFPNLSCGRL
+3112 YNLKGFPHLSCGRL
-3126 GRWGEPNLSC
+3126 GRWGEPNLNC

-3184 DGTWSKHGVRCRLS
+3184 DGTWSKHSVRCRLS
-3198 PCSLPANLTNVV
+3198 PCRLPANLTNVV

-3217 PVGGVVTISCIPGYY
+3217 PVGGAIILSCRPGYY

-3238 SECAAS
+3238 SECTIS

-3255 CVPVICEKPLPI
+3255 CVPVICEKPLAI
-3267 PNGLVEGKS
+3267 INGLVEGKS

-3283 SYTCLPGFE
+3283 SHTCLPGFE
-3292 LQGDSV
+3292 IQGDSV
-3298 QICQGDKTWSGTQAV
+3298 QTCQGDKTWSGIQPV
-3313 CAVSCGPPPVV
+3313 CAAVSCGPPPVV
-3324 PNAVTLSSGQTYQS
+3324 PHAVTLSSGQTYQS

-3344 HSGMRLVGSQNLT
+3344 HSGMSLVGSQNLT
-3357 CQADGTWSLP
+3357 CQANRTWSLP
-3367 TPACEVLGGCE
+3367 TPACEVSGGCE
-3378 RITDLLNGKVHEHNL
+3378 KITDLLNGKVHEHNL
-3393 SSGRALEFHCDKG
+3393 SNGRALEFHCDKG
-3406 YTLQGESLIMCVGN
+3406 YTLQGEFLVMCVGN
-3420 GSWSSPFPVCIPKSC
+3420 GSWSSPFPVCIPKPC
-3435 PPPPGWTGGKV
+3435 PPPPGWTGGNV
-3446 NVTQTAF
+3446 NIPQTAF
-3453 LVGQSVPVSC
+3453 LVGQSIPVSC
-3463 PKGQRFKGN
+3463 PKGQRFKGY
-3472 QGKGFATLTCRS
+3472 QRKGNGTLTCRS

-3494 CERVSCGPPLY
+3494 CE
-3505 VENGV
+3505 
-3510 VRGAVFQFGD
+3510 
-3520 VVVYSCYAG
+3520 
-3529 YTMEGSSRSVCLENG
+3529 T
-3544 TWTPPPTCKAVC
+3544 VC
-3556 WAQCQNGGV
+3556 WLQCQNGGV

-3614 CHNAVCSM
+3614 CHSAVCSM

-3650 RKSGYSHF
+3650 RKSGYFHF

>member
-1 MPETHGEIG
+1 
-10 DSLCLEKIE
+10 
-19 KTKEEK
+19 
-25 QQEDCNKLAPL
+25 
-36 LDTGV
+36 
-41 CVINMVTLRLTL
+41 MVTLRLTL

-194 AIPSITYRGG
+194 EIPSITYRGG

-227 KVIFLITDG
+227 KAIFLITDG

-302 LPTGSYIQED
+302 LPTGSYIQEN
-312 PSQCSSLC
+312 PAQCSSLC
-320 EERKN
+320 EEGKN

-356 HECAACPSG
+356 HECTACPSG

-384 PHHTSRPGSTDIS
+384 PHHTSRPGSTDVS
-397 DCVCMEGFRPLNNTC
+397 DCVCTEGYRSHNNTC

-448 FDLQGDGIRLCQP
+448 LDLQGDGIRLCQP

-514 GRLTCLA
+514 ARLTCLA

-541 TLKHIHLSPPTC
+541 TLKHIRLSPPTC

-566 TCPRSYRLLGDSEV
+566 TCPHSYHLLGDSEV

-671 ANCSFTVTVVD
+671 ANCTFTVTVVD

-699 SGRKTAVYW
+699 SERKTAVYW

-766 KPFVPVNADFSCAKT
+766 KPFVPVNADFSCAKM

-894 PNGFSIGPGGWGSN
+894 PNGFAIGPGGWGSN

-927 HQLQQDASS
+927 HHLQQDASS

-961 YFNITASIP
+961 HFNITASIP

-1012 SSEMIIAD
+1012 SSEMIVAD

-1127 SQVCLTCPPTTTTV
+1127 SQVCLSCPPTTTTV

-1330 EVNHFTCSCP
+1330 EVNRFTCSCP

-1369 EGGYFCTCPQGFTG
+1369 EGGYFCTCPQGFSG

-1406 AVSDFRCECVNG
+1406 AVNDFRCDCVNG
-1418 YRGRLCQVDV
+1418 YRGRLCQEDI
-1428 DDCDPNLCLN
+1428 DDCEPNLCLN

-1443 DGVATFSCRCP
+1443 DGVAAFSCRCP

-1503 SDTVNYGTPIS
+1503 LDTVNYGTPIS

-1560 RSKDGDWRVYIDGS
+1560 RSKDGDWRVYIDGN

-1629 QQIRSLASSCPRDL
+1629 QQIKSLASSCPRDL

-1660 RVKTSSKSTF
+1660 RVKTNSKSTF
-1670 CADCPLVESF
+1670 CADCPLVESS
-1680 VPQLRS
+1680 VPQLLS

-1724 EPICE
+1724 DPICE

-1742 QYHGEDFY
+1742 QYHGDDFY

-1841 YREGSNFIMGSEVV
+1841 HREGSNFIMGSEVV

-1874 EGIWKD
+1874 EGIWKE

-1908 GSKVTFSCEKGY
+1908 GSK
-1920 VPQESVESQCQS
+1920 
-1932 DLKWSREPHICK
+1932 L
-1944 PVTCGEPPVVDY
+1944 
-1956 AEYTLNGKVYL
+1956 
-1967 STLTYTCIEGYRLQG
+1967 
-1982 AMELKC
+1982 
-1988 ESSGEWAS
+1988 
-1996 PPPICARVDCGKPPP
+1996 
-2011 LRDAVIK
+2011 
-2018 GDNFTLGSRII
+2018 
-2029 YICKEGYTLL
+2029 
-2039 GTETQ
+2039 
-2044 ECLPSGNWTHNSAQ
+2044 
-2058 CVPLSC
+2058 
-2064 GPPPQVDHALPD
+2064 
-2076 TGHQLFGDTAIYF
+2076 
-2089 CDDGYTA
+2089 
-2096 GNNTKLFCNAQGVWA
+2096 
-2111 PPDGFGI
+2111 
-2118 PHCIANFCQRPPDL
+2118 
-2132 PHAILDSINK
+2132 
-2142 QKYASNTEVNYKCEE
+2142 
-2157 GFVLNT
+2157 
-2163 TGTLKCMIGGEWT
+2163 
-2176 PSPMDIGCMPVR
+2176 
-2188 CSKPDSIEKGYVSGS
+2188 
-2203 NYSFGAVIAYSC
+2203 
-2215 DKGYFIRGEK
+2215 
-2225 RRICKANGEWGGVLP
+2225 
-2240 TCQPISCPSPP
+2240 
-2251 RLANGFIQGQIR
+2251 
-2263 KNGYVYSSRVT
+2263 
-2274 YACNDGYRLTGK
+2274 
-2286 PERICMANKQWSNN
+2286 
-2300 NPPVCVLLTCPTPPD
+2300 
-2315 IKNGRY
+2315 
-2321 HGSTF
+2321 
-2326 EVGSKVEFVCNE
+2326 
-2338 GYELIGDS
+2338 
-2346 VWTCLKFGNWD
+2346 
-2357 KTVTPRCS
+2357 
-2365 PVQCPEP
+2365 
-2372 PLEENHLVL
+2372 
-2381 RGLDSESGT
+2381 
-2390 VELSCEEGY
+2390 
-2399 VLHGARTLRCTPS
+2399 
-2412 QEWNDS
+2412 
-2418 FPVCKQV
+2418 
-2425 FCGPPPEVAFGDPS
+2425 
-2439 DTLSYFASVVTYS
+2439 
-2452 CMDGFTLQKE
+2452 
-2462 ASVRCQAD
+2462 
-2470 GNWSKPYPE
+2470 
-2479 CIPVECPQPEDIPNG
+2479 
-2494 IVDVQG
+2494 
-2500 LMYLSTAIYS
+2500 
-2510 CKAGY
+2510 
-2515 DLVGNSTVLCGQ
+2515 
-2527 SGLWIGGIPI
+2527 
-2537 CHPIKCAAPKEIP
+2537 
-2550 NGSVRYSRLQF
+2550 
-2561 SQSVTYSC
+2561 
-2569 QRGYRLQGPGTLT
+2569 
-2582 CLENGQWHQEAP
+2582 
-2594 SCVQIYCSPPKPI
+2594 
-2607 DNGFVEGRDR
+2607 
-2617 KFGVTIFYSCFPGFL
+2617 
-2632 LVGNNHLTCEEHG
+2632 
-2645 WSSSEPKCTPADCGL
+2645 
-2660 PPHIDF
+2660 
-2666 GDYSKV
+2666 
-2672 KELSAE
+2672 
-2678 DDTLTSQQLPVDT
+2678 
-2691 SFLHGSLVQY
+2691 
-2701 HCHAGYEIKGG
+2701 
-2712 VMLMCQEDGM
+2712 
-2722 WNGTAPVCSPA
+2722 
-2733 KCETPPSPEYGS
+2733 
-2745 VIVTNSPLGS
+2745 
-2755 LAEYSC
+2755 
-2761 EEGYELSGQT
+2761 
-2771 VRQCISG
+2771 
-2778 QQWSDDA
+2778 
-2785 PRCLPI
+2785 
-2791 SCGNPG
+2791 
-2797 GIANGE
+2797 
-2803 VIGKSF
+2803 
-2809 HVKMLIHYECHKG
+2809 
-2822 FVLEGVKTRTCQV
+2822 
-2835 DGKWDNKA
+2835 
-2843 PTCRAVSCG
+2843 
-2852 RPIVSKDVLVR
+2852 
-2863 GDDYTFGKRLLFSCN
+2863 
-2878 LGFILKGAPTSVCS
+2878 
-2892 ANGSW
+2892 
-2897 SEAPPKCL
+2897 
-2905 PANCGQ
+2905 
-2911 PPVIENGRVTGT
+2911 
-2923 DYGYNGM
+2923 
-2930 VRYACDIG
+2930 
-2938 YVLTG
+2938 
-2943 NPTLICRADGL
+2943 
-2954 WDDPPPRC
+2954 
-2962 DIVTCDPPE
+2962 
-2971 DISHGYLNGSSFNFD
+2971 
-2986 DVVEY
+2986 
-2991 ICFPGYEVVG
+2991 
-3001 SPVLRCAAEGVWL
+3001 
-3014 GQVPECRP
+3014 
-3022 CVCSPPVLKYG
+3022 
-3033 TILGRDHTC
+3033 
-3042 GASIWFR
+3042 
-3049 CDDGYKIL
+3049 
-3057 GPADAICDKG
+3057 
-3067 GVWSPGVPI
+3067 
-3076 CTRGRCSSPPPA
+3076 
-3088 VPNAVVQGSAAY
+3088 
-3100 SIDTVTYRCRPG
+3100 
-3112 YHLKGFPNLSCGRL
+3112 
-3126 GRWGEPNLSC
+3126 
-3136 EPVSCGVPPLIPN
+3136 
-3149 AETAGVVLT
+3149 
-3158 YGSKAQYRCKEGFE
+3158 
-3172 LATKTDSITCES
+3172 
-3184 DGTWSKHGVRCRLS
+3184 
-3198 PCSLPANLTNVV
+3198 
-3210 VTGKQLT
+3210 
-3217 PVGGVVTISCIPGYY
+3217 
-3232 LEGPGL
+3232 
-3238 SECAAS
+3238 
-3244 GKWSPSFSSKS
+3244 
-3255 CVPVICEKPLPI
+3255 
-3267 PNGLVEGKS
+3267 
-3276 YNYGDII
+3276 
-3283 SYTCLPGFE
+3283 
-3292 LQGDSV
+3292 
-3298 QICQGDKTWSGTQAV
+3298 
-3313 CAVSCGPPPVV
+3313 
-3324 PNAVTLSSGQTYQS
+3324 
-3338 IVSYMC
+3338 
-3344 HSGMRLVGSQNLT
+3344 
-3357 CQADGTWSLP
+3357 
-3367 TPACEVLGGCE
+3367 
-3378 RITDLLNGKVHEHNL
+3378 
-3393 SSGRALEFHCDKG
+3393 
-3406 YTLQGESLIMCVGN
+3406 
-3420 GSWSSPFPVCIPKSC
+3420 
-3435 PPPPGWTGGKV
+3435 
-3446 NVTQTAF
+3446 
-3453 LVGQSVPVSC
+3453 
-3463 PKGQRFKGN
+3463 
-3472 QGKGFATLTCRS
+3472 
-3484 DQTWTPITAV
+3484 
-3494 CERVSCGPPLY
+3494 
-3505 VENGV
+3505 
-3510 VRGAVFQFGD
+3510 
-3520 VVVYSCYAG
+3520 
-3529 YTMEGSSRSVCLENG
+3529 
-3544 TWTPPPTCKAVC
+3544 
-3556 WAQCQNGGV
+3556 
-3565 CQRPNTCS
+3565 
-3573 CPEGWMGRFC
+3573 
-3583 EEPICILP
+3583 
-3591 CLNGGRCVA
+3591 
-3600 PYQCECPAGWTGTR
+3600 
-3614 CHNAVCSM
+3614 
-3622 PCLNGGR
+3622 
-3629 CIRPNRCHCSQGWG
+3629 
-3643 GYDCSRK
+3643 
-3650 RKSGYSHF
+3650 